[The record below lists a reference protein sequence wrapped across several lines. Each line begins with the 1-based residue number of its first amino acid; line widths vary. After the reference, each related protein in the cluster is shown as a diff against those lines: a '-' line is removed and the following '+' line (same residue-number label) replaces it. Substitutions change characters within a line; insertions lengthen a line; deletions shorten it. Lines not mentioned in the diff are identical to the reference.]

1 MSVDRTRQVM
11 NDYFHALGTGQFT
24 QFFTETV
31 TWTTIED
38 NSCVSGAHAVE
49 AAISGLHAHLS
60 DMQTRQL
67 MIVDNGACLEG
78 SCSGAAAD
86 EDRICYC
93 VLYELDGDRISAMRA
108 YGELAAFIP
117 YSQQPSGS

>member
-1 MSVDRTRQVM
+1 M
-11 NDYFHALGTGQFT
+11 AFT
-24 QFFTETV
+24 LT
-31 TWTTIED
+31 
-38 NSCVSGAHAVE
+38 
-49 AAISGLHAHLS
+49 S

-93 VLYELDGDRISAMRA
+93 VLYELDGDRISAMRT
-108 YGELAAFIP
+108 YGELAAFMP